1 MASTN
6 KILFTSESV
15 GPGHPD
21 KICDQISDAVLD
33 ACLSQDPKSKVA
45 CEVFASNRLIIIGGE
60 ITTTGYVDVIKI
72 AWNVLMPLGYSESD
86 FTIISNINTQSA
98 DINQAVV
105 NQKTHEITAG
115 DQGIVFGY
123 ASNETEDYMPL
134 AITLAH
140 ELMRELNAKVKSNAN
155 KDNLMKHD
163 MKSQVT
169 LDYTDP
175 SNVKIDSF
183 LISIQ
188 HDEKATN
195 DYIHDFV
202 KEVML
207 DVAKKYKL
215 NNDFKMIINPSGK
228 FTIGGPI
235 GDTGLTGRKII
246 VDTYGGYARHGGGA
260 FSGKDPSKVD
270 RSGSYF
276 ARYIAKNVV
285 AAGLADKCEIQLSFG
300 IGLPEPLSIYV
311 ETFGTSKYTQ
321 NQLLSAIKK
330 TFRFKV
336 NDFLN
341 DLNLFNPIYSQTSVY
356 GHFGASQ
363 KQLPWE
369 QLNKV
374 LELQLNIK

>member
-1 MASTN
+1 MVNTN

-21 KICDQISDAVLD
+21 KICDQISDAILD
-33 ACLSQDPKSKVA
+33 ACLKQDPKSKVA

-60 ITTTGYVDVIKI
+60 ISTTGYVDVVKI
-72 AWNVLMPLGYSESD
+72 AWDVLMPLGYNESD
-86 FTIISNINTQSA
+86 FTIISNINTQSD

-105 NQKTHEITAG
+105 NKLTNEITAG

-123 ASNETEDYMPL
+123 ATNETKDYMPL

-140 ELMRELNAKVKSNAN
+140 ESMRILNSKVKSKAN
-155 KDNLMKHD
+155 VNNLIKYD

-175 SNVKIDSF
+175 LNIKIDSF
-183 LISIQ
+183 LISVQ
-188 HDEKATN
+188 HDEKVDN
-195 DYIHDFV
+195 EYIYNFV
-202 KEVML
+202 KPIML
-207 DVAKKYKL
+207 DIANKYKL
-215 NNDFKMIINPSGK
+215 NNDFRIIINPSGK

-246 VDTYGGYARHGGGA
+246 ADTYGGYARHGGGA

-300 IGLPEPLSIYV
+300 IGLSEPLSIYID
-311 ETFGTSKYTQ
+311 TFGTSKYSQ

-330 TFRFKV
+330 TFKFKV

-341 DLNLFNPIYSQTSVY
+341 DLNLFRPIYSQTSVY
-356 GHFGASQ
+356 GHFGGNRNE
-363 KQLPWE
+363 LPWE

-374 LELQLNIK
+374 IELQLNIK

>member
-1 MASTN
+1 MVNTN

-21 KICDQISDAVLD
+21 KICDQISDAILD
-33 ACLSQDPKSKVA
+33 ACLKQDPKSKVA

-60 ITTTGYVDVIKI
+60 ISTTGYVDVVKI
-72 AWNVLMPLGYSESD
+72 AWDVLMPLGYNESD
-86 FTIISNINTQSA
+86 FTIISNINTQSD

-105 NQKTHEITAG
+105 NKLTNEITAG

-123 ASNETEDYMPL
+123 ATNETKDYMPL

-140 ELMRELNAKVKSNAN
+140 ESMRILNSKVKSKAN
-155 KDNLMKHD
+155 VNNLIKYD

-175 SNVKIDSF
+175 LNIKIDSF
-183 LISIQ
+183 LISVQ
-188 HDEKATN
+188 HDEKVDN
-195 DYIHDFV
+195 EYIYNFV
-202 KEVML
+202 KPIML
-207 DVAKKYKL
+207 DIANKYKL
-215 NNDFKMIINPSGK
+215 NNDFRIIINPSGK

-246 VDTYGGYARHGGGA
+246 ADTYGGYARHGGGA

-300 IGLPEPLSIYV
+300 IGLSEPLSIYID
-311 ETFGTSKYTQ
+311 TFGTSKYSQ

-330 TFRFKV
+330 TFKFKV

-341 DLNLFNPIYSQTSVY
+341 DLNLFRPIYSQTSVY
-356 GHFGASQ
+356 GHFGSNRNE
-363 KQLPWE
+363 LPWE

-374 LELQLNIK
+374 IELQLNIK